1 MEIATKMAQL
11 TKGGVQ
17 QMIQNGPA
25 PFRLQIIGKFV
36 LSTGMTDNGHFPHFG
51 SSSLQTQTDVNE
63 RFRKFRVS
71 IDV

>member
-1 MEIATKMAQL
+1 
-11 TKGGVQ
+11 
-17 QMIQNGPA
+17 MIQNGPA